1 MPNPKSTNA
10 EHAELMSAWLDNK
23 LTDQQRQQFEVLCAE
38 NSEFAEQVK
47 LVNQISF
54 HAQDYQQQVPRD
66 WNKQATFDSQF
77 QRKWW
82 QWQGLPAFSTALS
95 MLAIVLVISGFEVRL
110 EQGAMTFS
118 FNRPS
123 QNVDQQVDQK
133 LVEFKRQQQ
142 QVMTAYAK
150 SLQEQQLATST
161 QLTNYLLSSSRQE
174 RKEDFAELIKFINQQ
189 RDEDQVFFARQ
200 LNQLQNKIHD

>member
-123 QNVDQQVDQK
+123 QNVDQQVAQK